1 MSLLAKGVVET
12 DSPVQ
17 SWSGFYSRYFLIPKK
32 DGGLRPI
39 LDIIRHLNCALM
51 KRPFRMNTS
60 KQILA
65 QICPGDWGTSK
76 MFSHF
81 LKKNIYVYTFYPQML
96 ILSSSARRMRT
107 LSVYNGSRQG
117 MSKNSQLGMGR
128 YEILKVWYS

>member
-1 MSLLAKGVVET
+1 
-12 DSPVQ
+12 
-17 SWSGFYSRYFLIPKK
+17 
-32 DGGLRPI
+32 
-39 LDIIRHLNCALM
+39 
-51 KRPFRMNTS
+51 MNTS
-60 KQILA
+60 KQILE

-96 ILSSSARRMRT
+96 ILSSSARRMCT